1 MSARETP
8 CFAAMTR
15 ANLVTRT
22 SLPRPAVRRI
32 CRWMSTRTRWINM
45 AAPHWPERCC
55 RSQVRCSW
63 RTVALFGSSG
73 PCHCLRRPCG
83 QFSTGDCVDAGNSKP
98 ILPTLRKHRRPP
110 SYVRV
115 LPSGSPAGPTFRS
128 CGRLRQRQGPAQR
141 QARGGVSSHRQKE
154 VRYFGCKQ
162 PIPAKQRF
170 RSGRRQSRPRA
181 GQRSGSG
188 G

>member
-8 CFAAMTR
+8 CFSAMTR

-128 CGRLRQRQGPAQR
+128 CGDRVPRRGVADGGSPCSPAGPTGQPASAGRLT
-141 QARGGVSSHRQKE
+141 
-154 VRYFGCKQ
+154 
-162 PIPAKQRF
+162 
-170 RSGRRQSRPRA
+170 
-181 GQRSGSG
+181 SGSSLKG
-188 G
+188 AMVSRVM